1 MPNLCSIDV
10 GSNAMRLAIGFLDQ
24 HKKLHLVEDMR
35 EPVRLGQDVFTQGVI
50 SKETIQKA
58 VEAFLRFKELIHQHQ
73 VVLTRAVATSAVR
86 EAHNRD
92 ELIARI
98 QEATGI
104 ELRPITGE
112 EEALLVYL
120 AVSQKIPLQNKTS
133 MLIDIGGGSVELTLA
148 REGKILATDSF
159 KMGAVRLLQVL
170 EQKKVGERRFN
181 QMVQEYVESAS
192 KRFNQKLAG
201 QRINICAGTGG
212 NLDALLS
219 LKSQILHK
227 PSSLFVTLGEL
238 QAILARI
245 RSLTY
250 EERVGRL
257 GLRPDRADV
266 ILPAATVLLKV
277 LEVAKMGRIYIPN
290 VGVKEG
296 LLIEMVTELL
306 TGKRPLHRQEVV
318 GALRQVGLKYAY
330 DEAHAAAVTKLALE
344 LFDATHGLHGLGDD
358 ERLILEVAAQL
369 HDIGQFINYGS
380 HHKHSYYLIKA
391 TQLVGLHSDQ
401 VEVIANVAR
410 YHRKA
415 CPKIEHENYR
425 ALTSAQRQVV
435 NKLAAILRLADAMD
449 HEHSSKVTGFTLDKK
464 GKRFTLRLKGKG
476 DLLLERWALLR
487 KRDLFEKVFR
497 GHLTVQGKGAKD

>member
-10 GSNAMRLAIGFLDQ
+10 GSNAMRLAIGFLD
-24 HKKLHLVEDMR
+24 HNKKLHLVEDMR
-35 EPVRLGQDVFTQGVI
+35 EPVRLGQDVFTLGII
-50 SKETIQKA
+50 SKETTQKA
-58 VEAFLRFKELIHQHQ
+58 VEAFLRFKDLTHQHQ
-73 VVLTRAVATSAVR
+73 VVITRAVATSAVR
-86 EAHNRD
+86 EAKNR
-92 ELIARI
+92 EEFVARI
-98 QEATGI
+98 LETTGI

-120 AVSQKIPLQNKTS
+120 AVSKKIPLENKTA

-148 REGKILATDSF
+148 REAKILATDSF

-170 EQKKVGERRFN
+170 EQKKVGEKRFN

-192 KRFNQKLAG
+192 KRFDQKLAG
-201 QRINICAGTGG
+201 QRINICVGTGG
-212 NLDALLS
+212 NLDALLA

-227 PSSLFVTLGEL
+227 SGSLFVTLPEL
-238 QAILARI
+238 HSILHRI
-245 RSLTY
+245 QGLTY
-250 EERVGRL
+250 HDRVTRL

-266 ILPAATVLLKV
+266 ILPAATVLQKV
-277 LEVAKMGRIYIPN
+277 MEVGKISRIYIPN

-318 GALRQVGLKYAY
+318 GALKQVGLKYAY
-330 DEAHAAAVTKLALE
+330 DEAHAATVTRLALD
-344 LFDATHGLHGLGDD
+344 LFDETSDLHKLGDD
-358 ERLILEVAAQL
+358 QRLLLEVAAQL
-369 HDIGQFINYGS
+369 HDIGQFVNYGS

-391 TQLVGLHSDQ
+391 TQLVGLHRDQ

-415 CPKIEHENYR
+415 CPKMEHENYR
-425 ALTSAQRQVV
+425 ALSPAQRQLVA
-435 NKLAAILRLADAMD
+435 KLAAILRLADAMD
-449 HEHSSKVTGFTLDKK
+449 HEHSSKVTGFALGKK
-464 GKRFTLRLKGKG
+464 GRNFTMKLKGQG

-487 KRDLFEKVFR
+487 KCDLFEKVFKVR
-497 GHLTVQGKGAKD
+497 FVMGA

>member
-10 GSNAMRLAIGFLDQ
+10 GSNAMRLAIGFLD
-24 HKKLHLVEDMR
+24 HNKKLHLVEDMR

-50 SKETIQKA
+50 SKDTIQKA
-58 VEAFLRFKELIHQHQ
+58 VEAFQRFKELIHQHQ
-73 VVLTRAVATSAVR
+73 VVITRAVATSAVR
-86 EAHNRD
+86 EAHNRE
-92 ELIARI
+92 ELISRI

-120 AVSQKIPLQNKTS
+120 AVSQKIPLHNKTS

-148 REGKILATDSF
+148 RESKILATDSF

-212 NLDALLS
+212 NLDALLT

-227 PSSLFVTLGEL
+227 PASLFVTLGEL
-238 QAILARI
+238 KAILSRI
-245 RSLTY
+245 QALTY
-250 EERVGRL
+250 EERVARL

-277 LEVAKMGRIYIPN
+277 MEVAKMGRIFIPN

-318 GALRQVGLKYAY
+318 GALRQVGLKYTY

-344 LFDATHGLHGLGDD
+344 LFDDTQSMHGLGDD

-380 HHKHSYYLIKA
+380 HHKHSYYLLKA

-415 CPKIEHENYR
+415 CPKMEHENYR
-425 ALTSAQRQVV
+425 ALTPVQRLVV

-449 HEHSSKVTGFTLDKK
+449 HEHSSKVSGFTLEKK
-464 GKRFTLRLKGKG
+464 GKHFNLRLKGQG

-497 GHLTVQGKGAKD
+497 GRLTVSGKGPKG